1 MKTCERC
8 GEAFTPPYPRT
19 NKKWAAQRF
28 CSLTCSARANAKTR
42 RPPTTVPLEERFW
55 AKVDKAG
62 ECWEWGGYIS
72 EYGYGQVGVNGRI
85 AKAHRVAYELGVGP
99 IPEGL
104 TIDHLC
110 RNRSC
115 VNPAHLEAVTLRE
128 NILRGEAMGARYAR
142 RTHCANGHLLG
153 EFRGDRRDCKQCD
166 RERHARNKV
175 LAKEAA

>member
-1 MKTCERC
+1 VLGVGR
-8 GEAFTPPYPRT
+8 
-19 NKKWAAQRF
+19 
-28 CSLTCSARANAKTR
+28 LH
-42 RPPTTVPLEERFW
+42 L
-55 AKVDKAG
+55 
-62 ECWEWGGYIS
+62 
-72 EYGYGQVGVNGRI
+72 GVNGRI

-166 RERHARNKV
+166 RERHARNKA